1 MFPLHKNSKV
11 RAPMNQFNLHPC
23 SFLRKFPRI
32 YTATAIFLLI
42 SLIAG
47 CSSGNSTQTDGT
59 NATAGQTSSSE
70 TTDQAVASGK
80 DAADTSGQAVAS
92 GKDAVDSSD
101 VSVNSDA
108 SDTSV
113 APDASTPNTSASQ
126 PGQTSDASAPRSVV
140 AVSKSIAELWLLSG
154 GTLSGTTEDAMELD
168 GITDETAG
176 IGTLSRP
183 STEAILALS
192 PDLVLLTEDIPA
204 QKELKAELDGMGI
217 KTMTIEINSFSDY
230 LAVMSELTSLT
241 GHPELYEKNGVQ
253 VGGRIEEIR
262 AQAKEIADANAAAR
276 KTFLAMRVSATKN
289 KVFKDD
295 YFACEIFRDFGLI
308 NIAED
313 NSSLDDLSL
322 EAIVAADPDYIFVIP
337 QGKEDEAMESFKAQF
352 EDNPVWSELSAVR
365 EGRMFIM
372 PKDYFQY
379 KPNAKWDLAYEY
391 VLDLLKA
398 A

>member
-1 MFPLHKNSKV
+1 
-11 RAPMNQFNLHPC
+11 
-23 SFLRKFPRI
+23 
-32 YTATAIFLLI
+32 
-42 SLIAG
+42 
-47 CSSGNSTQTDGT
+47 
-59 NATAGQTSSSE
+59 
-70 TTDQAVASGK
+70 
-80 DAADTSGQAVAS
+80 
-92 GKDAVDSSD
+92 
-101 VSVNSDA
+101 
-108 SDTSV
+108 
-113 APDASTPNTSASQ
+113 
-126 PGQTSDASAPRSVV
+126 
-140 AVSKSIAELWLLSG
+140 
-154 GTLSGTTEDAMELD
+154 
-168 GITDETAG
+168 
-176 IGTLSRP
+176 TLSRP

-253 VGGRIEEIR
+253 VDGRIEEIR

>member
-1 MFPLHKNSKV
+1 
-11 RAPMNQFNLHPC
+11 MNRLNHHPRG
-23 SFLRKFPRI
+23 FLRSYPRI
-32 YTATAIFLLI
+32 YTAISLFLLI

-47 CSSGNSTQTDGT
+47 CSSDNSTQTSGT
-59 NATAGQTSSSE
+59 STSAGQESSSEMTGPAAVSGKDASTDASDKDASAGTARTAGQTDLHS
-70 TTDQAVASGK
+70 
-80 DAADTSGQAVAS
+80 
-92 GKDAVDSSD
+92 DSS
-101 VSVNSDA
+101 
-108 SDTSV
+108 
-113 APDASTPNTSASQ
+113 
-126 PGQTSDASAPRSVV
+126 GRTSDASAPQSVV

-154 GTLSGTTEDAMELD
+154 GTLSGTTEDAMELN
-168 GITDETAG
+168 GISDETAG

-192 PDLVLLTEDIPA
+192 PDLVLLTEEIPA

-217 KTMTIEINSFSDY
+217 RTMAIEINSFSDY
-230 LAVMSELTSLT
+230 LAVMAELTDLT
-241 GHPELYEKNGVQ
+241 GHPELYEENGTL
-253 VGGRIEEIR
+253 VGQRIEEIR
-262 AQAKEIADANAAAR
+262 SQAGEIADANAKAQ
-276 KTFLAMRVSATKN
+276 KNFLAMRVSATKN

-322 EAIVAADPDYIFVIP
+322 EAIVASDPDYIFVIP